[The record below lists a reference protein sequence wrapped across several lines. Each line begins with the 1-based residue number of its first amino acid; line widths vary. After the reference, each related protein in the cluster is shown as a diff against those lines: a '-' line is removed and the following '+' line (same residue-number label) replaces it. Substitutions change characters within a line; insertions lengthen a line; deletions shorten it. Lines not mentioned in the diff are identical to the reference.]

1 MRLATRI
8 SLLAL
13 ALGIASTLAFAQ
25 GGGMGQN
32 RRGGDDSDR
41 IGQFQG
47 GTPADQQLWTATF
60 KGQLDQVKAA
70 IAQGADVNFR
80 GKGGTTPLVVA
91 ARNGYFDIAK
101 YLVEQGAQIDK
112 RDNVREKSA
121 LLAAAF
127 KGHYDIAEFLIE
139 HGADVNAQAVNGWTP
154 LHDAAFIGDFK
165 TVKMLIDHGA
175 RLDIRNNNNAI
186 ALQTAEQGRI
196 QAPQHG
202 LTQATPE
209 EYQQVID
216 YIKSHMKQ

>member
-1 MRLATRI
+1 MKRTRYLV
-8 SLLAL
+8 LLSVMGL
-13 ALGIASTLAFAQ
+13 TTLLSAQ
-25 GGGMGQN
+25 GGRMGQGQ
-32 RRGGDDSDR
+32 RGGDDSGK

-47 GTPADQQLWTATF
+47 GSEADRQLWMATF
-60 KGQLDQVKAA
+60 NGQLDQVKSA

-80 GKGGTTPLVVA
+80 GKGGVSPIVVA
-91 ARNGYFDIAK
+91 ARNGYLEIVQ
-101 YLVEQGAQIDK
+101 YLVEHGATIDQ

-127 KGHYDIAEFLIE
+127 KGHSDISAYLIE

-165 TVKMLIDHGA
+165 TVKMLVDHGA
-175 RLDIRNNNNAI
+175 RLDIKNQNGRT

-196 QAPQHG
+196 QAPQHN
-202 LTQATPE
+202 LTQATPQD
-209 EYQQVID
+209 YQQTID